1 MEQKELTLDTIN
13 EILKKFYEQGVLFSN
28 ERQFQLELAFELKE
42 IYKNVHLEV
51 LDYLDSEKKYI
62 DIVVD
67 IGNNKLV
74 AIELKYT
81 TRDKNILYKTTNRN
95 VYTFKQ
101 GAGDLRRFHY
111 LKDVERLEGL
121 LHKPNVFGME
131 GKEVIKGFAIIMT
144 NDNYHSQDGKKYKN
158 GKIIGDT
165 DYFNVALNNG
175 RTISVSEQPLTI
187 RTSGYEGKKINLK
200 HEYTCKWDVYELDQN
215 ETKLIIEGKESS
227 MPYETYPFR
236 YMILEIK
243 P

>member
-1 MEQKELTLDTIN
+1 MEQKELALDTLN

-42 IYKNVHLEV
+42 IYENVHLEV

-101 GAGDLRRFHY
+101 GAGD
-111 LKDVERLEGL
+111 
-121 LHKPNVFGME
+121 
-131 GKEVIKGFAIIMT
+131 
-144 NDNYHSQDGKKYKN
+144 
-158 GKIIGDT
+158 
-165 DYFNVALNNG
+165 
-175 RTISVSEQPLTI
+175 
-187 RTSGYEGKKINLK
+187 
-200 HEYTCKWDVYELDQN
+200 
-215 ETKLIIEGKESS
+215 
-227 MPYETYPFR
+227 
-236 YMILEIK
+236 
-243 P
+243 